1 MDNATLYKERLETIN
16 KALACEP
23 TDRIP
28 VIFAG
33 VAAAPRLMGLSIAKF
48 VEDPDAAL
56 NVTLDY
62 LDRLKGVDGINC
74 PPATRITVV
83 LCLIWLT
90 KMLKP
95 GVDLPDDAL
104 WQAAEKEVMKIED
117 YDIAISGGLE
127 GLQNKILPQ
136 VIDMEE
142 FQTYMGYMM
151 TNIKIHADTF
161 KERGYEPLSMGL
173 GTIPF
178 EILCGA
184 RSMSRFFMDLYRI
197 PDKVQQAMEAM
208 KPALFEM
215 ALGACEASGVKRIWI
230 GGWRSAS
237 AMLAPK
243 IWDRFVWPDIHDL
256 CWALVEKGV
265 TPILHWD
272 QDWTRDVARLNE
284 LPAKKCVLNPDGMTD
299 VRKVKEVCG
308 DHISV
313 LGDIP
318 SPLLSTGTPDDVYK
332 YTKELIRDFGKT
344 GLLICPGCDA
354 PINSKHE
361 NLQAMCDAAV
371 EG

>member
-1 MDNATLYKERLETIN
+1 MDKQTLYKERLELIN

-33 VAAAPRLMGLSIAKF
+33 VAAAPKLMGMPISKF
-48 VEDPDAAL
+48 VKEPDAAL
-56 NVTLDY
+56 EVTLDY

-74 PPATRITVV
+74 PPATSITVALTGV
-83 LCLIWLT
+83 WLT
-90 KMLKP
+90 RILKP

-104 WQAAEKEVMKIED
+104 WQAAEKEVMKVED
-117 YDIAISGGLE
+117 YDLLISQGFE

-136 VIDMEE
+136 VIDMAE
-142 FQTYMGYMM
+142 FQHYMGYMM
-151 TNIKIHADTF
+151 ENCKSHVDAYHD
-161 KERGYEPLSMGL
+161 RGYEVLSMGL

-178 EILCGA
+178 EILCGG

-197 PDKVQQAMEAM
+197 PDKIQEAMEVL
-208 KPALFEM
+208 KPALLET
-215 ALGACEASGVKRIWI
+215 ALQACEISDVKRIWI

-243 IWDRFVWPDIHDL
+243 IWDRFVWPYIHDM
-256 CWALVEKGV
+256 CWALDEKGI

-272 QDWTRDVARLNE
+272 QDWTRDLARLNE
-284 LPAKKCVLNPDGMTD
+284 LPAKKCVLNLDGMTD
-299 VRKVKEVCG
+299 ARKLKEVCG
-308 DHISV
+308 DNISM

-332 YTKELIRDFGKT
+332 YTRDLIRDFGKT